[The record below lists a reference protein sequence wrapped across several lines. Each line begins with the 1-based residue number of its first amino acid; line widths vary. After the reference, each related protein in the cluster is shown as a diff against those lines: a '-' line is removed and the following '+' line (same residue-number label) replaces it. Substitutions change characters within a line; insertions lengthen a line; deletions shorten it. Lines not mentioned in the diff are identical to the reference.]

1 MLQPMHLQ
9 YKHFKFHENISFSA
23 RLRTLKASDYW
34 QALYLQRLHG
44 SGVCSTWQVVWKGR
58 CLQFRSFCHW
68 SYHRK
73 KEWSLLS
80 RFNLHLTKGKPFLH
94 YIKVFFSNLQ
104 LNRHWSSLLLK
115 VWNFYGEGRLY
126 AAVDPILGGDYPR
139 DQASWLLQIGL
150 VCVQAFADLRPSMSM
165 VVKMLNG
172 NYEIPQPKQ
181 PPYLHPSSGDIKK
194 HNSSDSSNPNL
205 YSNSKNSQTSMTQS
219 INDPRWVLFL
229 WNDARPCI

>member
-1 MLQPMHLQ
+1 MFISTAIAGTLGYMAPEYVVRGKLSEKADV
-9 YKHFKFHENISFSA
+9 YSFGVFAIEVITGRRNGHFYQDSTSI
-23 RLRTLKASDYW
+23 
-34 QALYLQRLHG
+34 LQR
-44 SGVCSTWQVVWKGR
+44 
-58 CLQFRSFCHW
+58 
-68 SYHRK
+68 
-73 KEWSLLS
+73 
-80 RFNLHLTKGKPFLH
+80 
-94 YIKVFFSNLQ
+94 
-104 LNRHWSSLLLK
+104 

-126 AAVDPILGGDYPR
+126 AAVDPTLGGDYPR

-194 HNSSDSSNPNL
+194 HSSSDSSNPNL

-219 INDPRWVLFL
+219 IIDPR
-229 WNDARPCI
+229 